1 MKRVAGNHGRDD
13 PGGHRVKCA
22 KRQHRPGDL
31 RTIAAGLVLLGAG
44 GLPNLAQTAP
54 AAQAV
59 PVSARPPVREFMPG
73 GWQRLE
79 ELPPGRFRNRL
90 EALPPAARERAGQWL
105 RSFHFTAQDLASLA
119 ADREGGIFYACRFE
133 VPPPAADAAS
143 ESETALPATAAPEA
157 AALPVTPFPASLV
170 FHSRPGAPNVLYLN
184 FAGETVTNTL
194 WNTELGRSAIP
205 ARPFGVDGDDTTFS
219 DAEQAIIRQVWLRV
233 AEDYAPFNVD
243 VTTERPAT
251 FTSRTGMALITRH
264 LDANGQP
271 NPASDAGGIA
281 YVNVFGTTLYARYRP
296 AWIYHDNLGNT
307 ESLIAEAASH
317 ELGHNLGLSHDGKT
331 DGTEYYSGHGSGDLS
346 WGPIM
351 GAPYNRNVT
360 QWSRGEYFQA
370 NNTQDDLAILAGK
383 LTWRTDDHGNTPATA
398 TPVVLNGRTN
408 IVSTTPATDPANANP
423 ANKGVLER
431 TDDAD
436 WFSLVTGAGPIR
448 LEVNPWLM
456 ASGPRG
462 GNLDLLLEL
471 YDSRGT
477 LLLTNN
483 PPSTTPAVIATNLP
497 AGLYYLAVRNTGAGA
512 PLASPPS
519 GFTVYG
525 TVGQFFLSGW
535 VTDPE
540 GVSTPPVAEFAGGDL
555 TQPGQARHLLTVVY
569 SDNVAVDVAS
579 FDDADLRVTGPNGY
593 AQPARLVAVDSP
605 VNGTPRRVTYGV
617 APPDGAVWTAAH
629 NGTYEVWMEPHQVAD
644 TEGAW
649 VPAGRLGEF
658 RVAVPIRYYFADMDT
673 DPGWSLEPL
682 WQYGPPAYAVGG
694 PQAGATGSRILGYN
708 LSGNYENSLPL
719 RFATT
724 PPINTRGST
733 ALSVRFQR
741 WLRLRNAD
749 TAVIQAS
756 ADGASWLTVWSA
768 SGRVQDNAWR
778 QVQYSL
784 PAAVVGSPTL
794 QLRWGLASNPSQT
807 DLGWHL
813 DDVEVLG
820 EGSLDTRPP
829 VAELSVAALTQPG
842 SPTHLCSVRYTD
854 ETAVRLASLDS
865 EDLQVSGPNGYVALA
880 EFVGADAPL
889 DTASVVATYA
899 IPAPN
904 GGWQA
909 AHNGAYTVTLLEGA
923 VEDVFGHATPATV
936 LGMFEVNLPS
946 VPPGVLGVS
955 PAEPWHVTGP
965 VGGPFVPTQTDFT
978 LTNAGPSELSW
989 SVTSAGGW
997 LDAEPVSGQLPPG
1010 ASQTVRLG
1018 LDTAA
1023 VAGWPAGEYRDTV
1036 SFINTTTGLG
1046 NTTREVVLRV
1056 TPPALVTLIVA
1067 VNEPQWGRVSPSGG
1081 QYPAGTVVEVRA
1093 EPERWFAFREWTGDV
1108 AGAENP
1114 LRLELTRDLRLT
1126 AVFAE
1131 LVTTNY
1137 PTPLWW
1143 LAALGYTENFETA
1156 VTRPGANGLPLW
1168 QSYVAGLDPTDPHSV
1183 PRLNVTRGA
1192 VPGQVLLRWTTVS
1205 GRLYTLEEASI
1216 PGGPFTPVSGAMDL
1230 PGTNGDLT
1238 HSVPAGPEP
1247 AFFRLSIR
1255 KP

>member
-1 MKRVAGNHGRDD
+1 MMKRGKGFKVRA
-13 PGGHRVKCA
+13 
-22 KRQHRPGDL
+22 
-31 RTIAAGLVLLGAG
+31 GAG
-44 GLPNLAQTAP
+44 QSRCPARRSPAGWRRASLGWIALAAAIVTAAAQPQP
-54 AAQAV
+54 AAL
-59 PVSARPPVREFMPG
+59 RPPVREFAPG
-73 GWQRLE
+73 TWQRLE
-79 ELPPGRFRNRL
+79 ELPPGRFRNQL
-90 EALPPAARERAGQWL
+90 DALDLVARERAAQWL

-119 ADREGGIFYACRFE
+119 ADREGGLFYVCRFE
-133 VPPPAADAAS
+133 VPPGAAPAAADATRADS
-143 ESETALPATAAPEA
+143 GA
-157 AALPVTPFPASLV
+157 AAVPVNPFPAALIL
-170 FHSRPGAPNVLYLN
+170 HSRPGAPNVLYLN
-184 FAGETVTNTL
+184 FTGETVTNTL

-205 ARPFGVDGDDTTFS
+205 ARPFGMDGDDTTFS
-219 DAEQAIIRQVWLRV
+219 DAEQALIRQVWLRV
-233 AEDYAPFNVD
+233 AEDYAPFHVD
-243 VTTERPAT
+243 VTTERPT
-251 FTSRTGMALITRH
+251 SFTSRTAMALITRH

-307 ESLIAEAASH
+307 ESLVAEAVAH

-331 DGTEYYSGHGSGDLS
+331 DGTEYYSGHGSGELS

-383 LTWRTDDHGNTPATA
+383 LTWRADDHGNTPATA
-398 TPVVLNGRTN
+398 TPVVSSDRTN
-408 IVSTTPATDPANANP
+408 IVSTTPATDPTNANP
-423 ANKGVLER
+423 VNKGVLER
-431 TDDAD
+431 ADAAD

-448 LEVNPWLM
+448 VEVNPWIM

-462 GNLDLLLEL
+462 GNLDLELEL
-471 YDSRGT
+471 YDDRGT
-477 LLLTNN
+477 LQLTNN
-483 PPSTTPAVIATNLP
+483 PPDRTPAVLATNLP
-497 AGLYYLAVRNTGAGA
+497 AGLYYLAVRSSGAGN
-512 PLASPPS
+512 PLASPPT
-519 GFTVYG
+519 GYTVYG
-525 TVGQFFLSGW
+525 SIGQYFLSGW
-535 VTDPE
+535 VTDPA
-540 GVSTPPVAEFAGGDL
+540 GVSTPPTAELAGGDL
-555 TQPGQARHLLTVVY
+555 TQPDQPRHFLTVVY
-569 SDNVAVDVAS
+569 SDNVALDVAS
-579 FDDADLRVTGPNGY
+579 FDHADLRVTGPNGY
-593 AQPARLVAVDSP
+593 AQHARFESVDVP
-605 VNGTPRRVTYGV
+605 VNGTPRRVTYSV
-617 APPDGAVWTAAH
+617 APPDGPVWTPAH
-629 NGTYEVWMEPHQVAD
+629 NGIYEVWLEPEQVAD
-644 TEGAW
+644 TEGAG

-658 RVAVPIRYYFADMDT
+658 RVAVPIRYYFADMET
-673 DPGWSLEPL
+673 DPGWSLDPL
-682 WQYGPPAYAVGG
+682 WQYGEPAYLTGG
-694 PQAGATGSRILGYN
+694 PRAGATGRRIIGYN

-749 TAVIQAS
+749 TAVLQAS
-756 ADGASWLTVWSA
+756 ADGESWLPVWSA

-778 QVQYSL
+778 QVQYPL
-784 PAAVVGSPTL
+784 PAAVVGSATL

-807 DLGWHL
+807 DLGWNL

-829 VAELSVAALTQPG
+829 VAELSVAPLTQPG
-842 SPTHLCSVRYTD
+842 SPNHLCTVRYTD

-865 EDLQVSGPNGYVALA
+865 EDLQVTGPNGYSALA

-889 DTASVVATYA
+889 DAASVVATYA

-909 AHNGAYTVTLLEGA
+909 THNGTYTVTLLGGA
-923 VEDVFGHATPATV
+923 VEDVLGNGTPVTG
-936 LGMFEVNLPS
+936 LGTFEVNIPGT
-946 VPPGVLGVS
+946 PPGVLGVS
-955 PAEPWHVTGP
+955 PAEPWQVTGP
-965 VGGPFVPTQTDFT
+965 VGGPFMPAQTDFT

-1018 LDTAA
+1018 LDTAT
-1023 VAGWPAGEYRDTV
+1023 VAAWPAGEYRDSV

-1046 NTTREVVLRV
+1046 NTTREVVLTI
-1056 TPPALVTLIVA
+1056 TPPAPVTLTVA

-1081 QYPAGTVVEVRA
+1081 QYQAGTVVEVRA
-1093 EPERWFAFREWTGDV
+1093 EPEPWFAFREWTGDV
-1108 AGAENP
+1108 TGTANP
-1114 LRLELTRDLRLT
+1114 LTLELTRDLRLT

-1143 LAALGYTENFETA
+1143 LAARGYTNDFETV

-1168 QSYVAGLDPTDPHSV
+1168 QSYVAGLDPADPQSL
-1183 PRLNVTRGA
+1183 PRLTVELA
-1192 VPGQVLLRWTTVS
+1192 PGPGHVRLRWTTVPD
-1205 GRLYTLEEASI
+1205 RAYTLWEA
-1216 PGGPFTPVSGAMDL
+1216 PAPEGPFTPVSGAVDV
-1230 PGTNGDLT
+1230 PGTGGELT
-1238 HSVPAGPEP
+1238 HAVPLEP
-1247 AFFRLSIR
+1247 DPRFFRLSIR
-1255 KP
+1255 KL